1 MANKATFTDKG
12 TLQRGKACLRCRK
25 RKMRCDGNR
34 PACQQCTHAK
44 KPDGCEYD
52 DGKGKTRT
60 QLLRETI
67 QQLQQRVRELEDPEY
82 ISPAVMLHDPH
93 PPMSESS
100 SSSYDSAGSTPIS
113 ISHSPYPSGMSSP
126 SETWTHLPV
135 SSPSPSPFM
144 SDIFFED
151 PRSYQSSFDLGP
163 ILLDIF
169 SPHRHQCGLGIHMG
183 HLRESLNLSP
193 DEQRHPALM
202 NSIYLWACF
211 VSRPKPLS
219 QHEESFLSQA
229 LDGVRDGL
237 RKGDKLLD
245 VIQASCL
252 LSLYFLANGR
262 LVEGSFH
269 ASAVAALA
277 VQCGLQTAV
286 SGEGS
291 YNPSSSRERLDLDH
305 IRPGYQ
311 EGERVLTFW
320 QVYNLDC
327 CWSVALRKPRVAL
340 DSEDPW
346 TSIDCPWPQDITDYE
361 SGNATVS
368 NGFPTVKTFLQGDV
382 SGGFSM
388 QTWRAKASAIFSR
401 ADQLA
406 ASWRYRLSGVT
417 YPEEFQ
423 VLELTINRFLPT
435 ILPIHQLNATILEEK
450 HTLIVV
456 HTLIQVSVLML
467 YQRFAQDDPVTYD
480 KCSAAAKACVA
491 ITKFVSEQD
500 YDYLDPII
508 GSCWTTVA
516 EWLIC
521 EITNIES
528 AWALSMTSTD
538 VRNDISTILYAMT
551 TLNARFPVLGK
562 NLPYSFST
570 RLSHYDS
577 PRYIDIKD
585 TKKDG

>member
-12 TLQRGKACLRCRK
+12 TLQRGKACLRCR
-25 RKMRCDGNR
+25 DATEIDR
-34 PACQQCTHAK
+34 PANNVHMLKNQTV
-44 KPDGCEYD
+44 
-52 DGKGKTRT
+52 
-60 QLLRETI
+60 
-67 QQLQQRVRELEDPEY
+67 LQQRVRELEDPEY

-113 ISHSPYPSGMSSP
+113 ISHSPYPSESKSSP

-144 SDIFFED
+144 SDIFFEG

-169 SPHRHQCGLGIHMG
+169 SPHRHQCGL
-183 HLRESLNLSP
+183 
-193 DEQRHPALM
+193 
-202 NSIYLWACF
+202 
-211 VSRPKPLS
+211 
-219 QHEESFLSQA
+219 
-229 LDGVRDGL
+229 
-237 RKGDKLLD
+237 
-245 VIQASCL
+245 
-252 LSLYFLANGR
+252 
-262 LVEGSFH
+262 
-269 ASAVAALA
+269 
-277 VQCGLQTAV
+277 
-286 SGEGS
+286 
-291 YNPSSSRERLDLDH
+291 
-305 IRPGYQ
+305 
-311 EGERVLTFW
+311 
-320 QVYNLDC
+320 
-327 CWSVALRKPRVAL
+327 AL

-491 ITKFVSEQD
+491 ITKFISEQD

-538 VRNDISTILYAMT
+538 VRNDISTIL
-551 TLNARFPVLGK
+551 
-562 NLPYSFST
+562 
-570 RLSHYDS
+570 
-577 PRYIDIKD
+577 
-585 TKKDG
+585 

>member
-1 MANKATFTDKG
+1 MANKPTFTDKG

-67 QQLQQRVRELEDPEY
+67 QRLEQRVHELEDPEY

-93 PPMSESS
+93 AHQSESS
-100 SSSYDSAGSTPIS
+100 SSSYDSPGSTPVS
-113 ISHSPYPSGMSSP
+113 ISHSPYPSGSFLLPSHKPNLFTSTESTNSP
-126 SETWTHLPV
+126 SETWTHLPAN
-135 SSPSPSPFM
+135 
-144 SDIFFED
+144 
-151 PRSYQSSFDLGP
+151 
-163 ILLDIF
+163 IF

-183 HLRESLNLSP
+183 HLRESLNLPP

-202 NSIYLWACF
+202 NSVYLWACF

-219 QHEESFLSQA
+219 QHEEGFLSQA

-237 RKGDKLLD
+237 RQGDKLLD
-245 VIQASCL
+245 IIQASCL

-277 VQCGLQTAV
+277 VQCGLQTSV
-286 SGEGS
+286 PGEGT
-291 YNPSSSRERLDLDH
+291 YNPSSSRERLNLDY
-305 IRPGYQ
+305 IRPNCK
-311 EGERVLTFW
+311 EGERILAFW
-320 QVYNLDC
+320 QVYNLDR
-327 CWSVALRKPRVAL
+327 CWSVALRKPCVAL

-346 TSIDCPWPQDITDYE
+346 TSIDCPWPQDITEYE
-361 SGNATVS
+361 SGNVTVTG
-368 NGFPTVKTFLQGDV
+368 GFSTVKTFLQGDV

-388 QTWRAKASAIFSR
+388 QTLRAKASAIFSR

-406 ASWRYRLSGVT
+406 ASWRYRLSGDS
-417 YPEEFQ
+417 YPEEFHA
-423 VLELTINRFLPT
+423 LELTINRFIPT
-435 ILPIHQLNATILEEK
+435 LIPIHQLNATMPEEK

-480 KCSAAAKACVA
+480 KCSAAVKACVA

-521 EITNIES
+521 EIANIES
-528 AWALSMTSTD
+528 WALPMTGAD
-538 VRNDISTILYAMT
+538 VRNDIATILYAMT
-551 TLNARFPVLGK
+551 SLNARFPVLGI
-562 NLPYSFST
+562 NYFHCVSRSLGSSSFCLGISVSKIQK
-570 RLSHYDS
+570 RMAELSLTANVVLS
-577 PRYIDIKD
+577 
-585 TKKDG
+585 